1 MTKDWQHK
9 KPSDPDTKWEDCTK
23 KEAVIWKKKGQ
34 EIREKPAA
42 TSPTNNCSDVDKK
55 YVDQGYVMTLDV
67 DRYRKAKNKGT
78 YEVDFKFCV
87 SDNKNHY
94 YYKPEVNTG
103 TVPPPNQTPSTGY
116 SNCKNGPYKKGCKG
130 SSIATVQQCLIEKG
144 YVLKY
149 GPDGKFGKYT
159 EEALLN
165 ATDKK
170 EFTKDEITTLCQ
182 KMKPEESLSAAF
194 GKEEQ
199 KSYWQDLKDK
209 GLIYSKGIIY
219 LLKNG
224 VTYVYIIKRTK
235 DSTKV
240 PITSETELK
249 DKTKLIQSFDEFDY
263 EVLYPINPADK
274 STAGE
279 VGVLTAAL
287 NQNDEVFVKIVKD
300 NQGNWK
306 PAESEES
313 FELSGEEPMTE
324 SVIKSILKLRLFEQ
338 NVTRTIGSSS
348 SPSKSSSVGGGTSG
362 SVSASLT
369 SSSAPKVQKT
379 EKDKQNEV
387 KTVMDPK
394 RIELLSTID
403 KLIQY
408 TEKNGGFTKGEKI
421 KEFKKNRDL
430 IGNMNS
436 SDVCSEESQKSL
448 KSAIKDLDKSMSDY
462 DKFLDNNEETYLK
475 KIRSILVSI
484 PSECGKINE
493 KYKTT
498 TPSTLT
504 PSTSSLTSTPSS
516 QSNNASAIDKGNE
529 SLNTKTKEDVTT
541 KKVESGVGVDP
552 EVKSFLES
560 NGYTFDKPG
569 IEEKERLSTKTT
581 VGQQLRNLDGDGI
594 YAEYYSDETPIWK
607 STDPLNKDVVS
618 DEGFKQL
625 IKNINSEIPVESKRP
640 FCRSSIKLLYQSA
653 FPSTRVVQL
662 KKRSVIE
669 NDVRLNQLKSAII
682 RCDEEKNFFEGA
694 GGMRDELTALYRCR
708 SNKKGKSYYGVDRY
722 CLTDYK
728 KLKQDNPTMQ
738 RESVVKRHIAEAIKN
753 KQKDVM
759 VESILRDIKGLK
771 K

>member
-1 MTKDWQHK
+1 MAVIYCVKTNGEWKNTTKDIYLK
-9 KPSDPDTKWEDCTK
+9 KRVLKPNDAKIAD
-23 KEAVIWKKKGQ
+23 KG
-34 EIREKPAA
+34 KNCDGSNL
-42 TSPTNNCSDVDKK
+42 SPNTTQTPTVTTPTPTPTPTPLPNSSSS
-55 YVDQGYVMTLDV
+55 
-67 DRYRKAKNKGT
+67 RYR
-78 YEVDFKFCV
+78 D
-87 SDNKNHY
+87 
-94 YYKPEVNTG
+94 
-103 TVPPPNQTPSTGY
+103 
-116 SNCKNGPYKKGCKG
+116 CKNGPYKKGCKG
-130 SSIATVQQCLIEKG
+130 NPIKEVQQCLINKG
-144 YVLKY
+144 FEFKY
-149 GPDGKFGKYT
+149 GADGKFGKYT
-159 EEALLN
+159 EEALFK
-165 ATDKK
+165 ATGKK

-182 KMKPEESLSAAF
+182 KMKPEDSLTKPF

-199 KSYWQDLKDK
+199 KVYWQDLRDK

-240 PITSETELK
+240 PIASETELK

-263 EVLYPINPADK
+263 EVLYPIDPAAK
-274 STAGE
+274 ATAGE

-287 NQNDEVFVKIVKD
+287 NQNDEVFVKILKD

-338 NVTRTIGSSS
+338 NVTRTIVSSS
-348 SPSKSSSVGGGTSG
+348 SPSKSSSVRGGTSG

-369 SSSAPKVQKT
+369 SSSAPTVQKT
-379 EKDKQNEV
+379 EKDKKNEV

-403 KLIQY
+403 ELIQY
-408 TEKNGGFTKGEKI
+408 TGNNGGITKKLKI
-421 KEFKKNRDL
+421 NEFKKNRDL
-430 IGNMNS
+430 IGNMDS
-436 SDVCSEESQKSL
+436 SNVCSEESQREL
-448 KSAIKDLDKSMSDY
+448 NSAITELDNSMSKY
-462 DKFLDNNEETYLK
+462 DLSLDNTEETYLRE
-475 KIRSILVSI
+475 IRTILVSI
-484 PSECGKINE
+484 PGECGKINE

-498 TPSTLT
+498 TPPITTTTTKSDTAPAT
-504 PSTSSLTSTPSS
+504 
-516 QSNNASAIDKGNE
+516 DKGNE
-529 SLNTKTKEDVTT
+529 TLDTKTKEDETT

-594 YAEYYSDETPIWK
+594 YAEYYSDETPIWTSSKETILTNSDLKIAIQNIK
-607 STDPLNKDVVS
+607 S
-618 DEGFKQL
+618 
-625 IKNINSEIPVESKRP
+625 NIPKESKRP
-640 FCRSSIKLLYQSA
+640 FCRRSIKLLYQSA

-662 KKRSVIE
+662 KKRSVI
-669 NDVRLNQLKSAII
+669 DTDSDLNELKSAII
-682 RCDEEKNFFEGA
+682 KCDEEKNFFEGA

-738 RESVVKRHIAEAIKN
+738 RESIVKKHIAEAIKN

-759 VESILRDIKGLK
+759 VESILKDIKGLK

>member
-1 MTKDWQHK
+1 MIILESNTKYCHKSKRTGGWEEISKDDYIIYKNEDSNSVKVSRNGSCGGTVTSNDCVTKDK
-9 KPSDPDTKWEDCTK
+9 EKTDNGFKRADKPTYD
-23 KEAVIWKKKGQ
+23 
-34 EIREKPAA
+34 
-42 TSPTNNCSDVDKK
+42 
-55 YVDQGYVMTLDV
+55 
-67 DRYRKAKNKGT
+67 KAKVNPNQ
-78 YEVDFKFCV
+78 YEVEYFWCK
-87 SDNKNHY
+87 SDNTNHLFIKN
-94 YYKPEVNTG
+94 KPNVNSG
-103 TVPPPNQTPSTGY
+103 GGSPSTGY
-116 SNCKNGPYKKGCKG
+116 SNCGNGPYKLGCKG

-165 ATDKK
+165 ATGKK

-199 KSYWQDLKDK
+199 KAYWQDLKDK

-235 DSTKV
+235 DGTKV

-274 STAGE
+274 ATAGE

-324 SVIKSILKLRLFEQ
+324 STIKSILKLRLFEQ

-348 SPSKSSSVGGGTSG
+348 NPSKSSSVGGGGTSK
-362 SVSASLT
+362 SNST
-369 SSSAPKVQKT
+369 SSSSPTVQKT
-379 EKDKQNEV
+379 EKDKKNEV
-387 KTVMDPK
+387 KTVMEPK
-394 RIELLSTID
+394 RIQLLSTID
-403 KLIQY
+403 ELIQY
-408 TEKNGGFTKGEKI
+408 TGKNGGITKGQKI
-421 KEFKKNRDL
+421 KEFNKNRTL
-430 IGNMNS
+430 IGSMNS
-436 SDVCSEESQKSL
+436 SDVCSEESQQEL
-448 KSAIKDLDKSMSDY
+448 NSAIKELDKSMSDY
-462 DKFLDNNEETYLK
+462 DTFLDDTEETYLRE
-475 KIRSILVSI
+475 IRSILVSI
-484 PSECGKINE
+484 PGECGKINE

-498 TPSTLT
+498 TPPITTTTTKSDTAPT
-504 PSTSSLTSTPSS
+504 T
-516 QSNNASAIDKGNE
+516 DKGNE
-529 SLNTKTKEDVTT
+529 TLDIKTKEDETT

-552 EVKSFLES
+552 KVKSFLEG
-560 NGYTFDKPG
+560 NGYTFDKPS
-569 IEEKERLSTKTT
+569 IEEKEKLSTRTT

-607 STDPLNKDVVS
+607 SSTESFEDLKYTIQQIKS
-618 DEGFKQL
+618 DNPK
-625 IKNINSEIPVESKRP
+625 ESKRP
-640 FCRSSIKLLYQSA
+640 FCKRAIKLLYQSA

-662 KKRSVIE
+662 KKRSVI
-669 NDVRLNQLKSAII
+669 DDDTTLNNLKSAII
-682 RCDEEKNFFEGA
+682 KCDEEKNFFVGA
-694 GGMRDELTALYRCR
+694 GGMGDELSALYRCR

-738 RESVVKRHIAEAIKN
+738 RESVVKKHMIEAIKN

-759 VESILRDIKGLK
+759 VESILKDIKGLK

>member
-1 MTKDWQHK
+1 MSYLIKENTIKGDCRNKGYTDKISSTSLKPTWWEKD
-9 KPSDPDTKWEDCTK
+9 
-23 KEAVIWKKKGQ
+23 
-34 EIREKPAA
+34 A
-42 TSPTNNCSDVDKK
+42 TNYDYCSDGIGGNKRYYRKGKTPTQTPTV
-55 YVDQGYVMTLDV
+55 TTPTPTPTPLPNSSSS
-67 DRYRKAKNKGT
+67 RYR
-78 YEVDFKFCV
+78 DCV
-87 SDNKNHY
+87 
-94 YYKPEVNTG
+94 
-103 TVPPPNQTPSTGY
+103 
-116 SNCKNGPYKKGCKG
+116 NGPYKKGCKG
-130 SSIATVQQCLIEKG
+130 SSIATLQQCLIEKG

-165 ATDKK
+165 ATGKK

-199 KSYWQDLKDK
+199 KAYWQDLKGK

-324 SVIKSILKLRLFEQ
+324 STIKSILKLRLFEQ

-348 SPSKSSSVGGGTSG
+348 NPSKSSSVRGGTSG

-369 SSSAPKVQKT
+369 TSSTPTVQKT
-379 EKDKQNEV
+379 EKDKRNEV
-387 KTVMDPK
+387 KTIMDPK
-394 RIELLSTID
+394 RIQLLSTID
-403 KLIQY
+403 ELIQY
-408 TEKNGGFTKGEKI
+408 TGNNGGIGKNQKI

-436 SDVCSEESQKSL
+436 SDACSEESQKSL
-448 KSAIKDLDKSMSDY
+448 KSAIKELDKSMSVY
-462 DKFLDNNEETYLK
+462 DLSLDNTEETYLRE
-475 KIRSILVSI
+475 IRTILVSI
-484 PSECGKINE
+484 PGECGKINE

-498 TPSTLT
+498 TPPITTTTTTSDNVST
-504 PSTSSLTSTPSS
+504 
-516 QSNNASAIDKGNE
+516 IDKGNE
-529 SLNTKTKEDVTT
+529 SLNTKTKEDETT

-569 IEEKERLSTKTT
+569 VDEKERLSTKTT
-581 VGQQLRNLDGDGI
+581 VGQQMRNLDSDGI
-594 YAEYYSDETPIWK
+594 YEEYYSDETPIWK
-607 STDPLNKDVVS
+607 SSKETILTNS
-618 DEGFKQL
+618 DLKVAIQT
-625 IKNINSEIPVESKRP
+625 IKSDIPKESKRP
-640 FCRSSIKLLYQSA
+640 FCRRSIKLLYQSA

-669 NDVRLNQLKSAII
+669 TDSDLNELKSAVIK
-682 RCDEEKNFFEGA
+682 CDEEKNFFEGA
-694 GGMRDELTALYRCR
+694 GGMRDELSALYRCR
-708 SNKKGKSYYGVDRY
+708 SNKEGKSYYGINRY

-738 RESVVKRHIAEAIKN
+738 RESVVKKHMIEAIKN

>member
-1 MTKDWQHK
+1 MGSINYCFFSKRNK
-9 KPSDPDTKWEDCTK
+9 KWETC
-23 KEAVIWKKKGQ
+23 ENQ
-34 EIREKPAA
+34 EEYKAHKNQGDQVKALRNKTCNTLNTTPTVTTPTPLPNS
-42 TSPTNNCSDVDKK
+42 TSS
-55 YVDQGYVMTLDV
+55 
-67 DRYRKAKNKGT
+67 RYRDCG
-78 YEVDFKFCV
+78 
-87 SDNKNHY
+87 
-94 YYKPEVNTG
+94 
-103 TVPPPNQTPSTGY
+103 
-116 SNCKNGPYKKGCKG
+116 NGPYKKGCEGNPIKE
-130 SSIATVQQCLIEKG
+130 VQQCLINKG
-144 YVLKY
+144 FEFKY
-149 GPDGKFGKYT
+149 GADGKFGNYT

-165 ATDKK
+165 ATGKK

-306 PAESEES
+306 PSESEES

-324 SVIKSILKLRLFEQ
+324 STIKSILKLRLFEQ

-348 SPSKSSSVGGGTSG
+348 NPSKSSSVRVGTSG

-369 SSSAPKVQKT
+369 SSSSSPTVQKT
-379 EKDKQNEV
+379 EKDKKNEV

-403 KLIQY
+403 ELIQY
-408 TEKNGGFTKGEKI
+408 TGNNGGVGKKLKI
-421 KEFKKNRDL
+421 DEFNKNRAL

-448 KSAIKDLDKSMSDY
+448 KSAIKELDKSMSVY
-462 DKFLDNNEETYLK
+462 DLSLDNTEETYLR
-475 KIRSILVSI
+475 KIRLILVSI

-498 TPSTLT
+498 TPPSTP
-504 PSTSSLTSTPSS
+504 PSTS
-516 QSNNASAIDKGNE
+516 NNGSAMNKGSE
-529 SLNTKTKEDVTT
+529 SLNVKTKEDVVT
-541 KKVESGVGVDP
+541 KKVESGAGVDP

-607 STDPLNKDVVS
+607 SSEDPLNKDVVS

-738 RESVVKRHIAEAIKN
+738 RESIVKKHIAEAIKN

>member
-1 MTKDWQHK
+1 MGNINYCFFSRRNK
-9 KPSDPDTKWEDCTK
+9 KWETCENQEEFK
-23 KEAVIWKKKGQ
+23 AHKEQGDQVKALKG
-34 EIREKPAA
+34 K
-42 TSPTNNCSDVDKK
+42 TCDTLNSSPTNNCATKIKEIEDSGFVLSGQKNYDIA
-55 YVDQGYVMTLDV
+55 
-67 DRYRKAKNKGT
+67 KADKNK
-78 YEVDFKFCV
+78 YETDYVYCEGKNYLFTK
-87 SDNKNHY
+87 NKT
-94 YYKPEVNTG
+94 NTNSVTG
-103 TVPPPNQTPSTGY
+103 STSTGY
-116 SNCKNGPYKKGCKG
+116 SNCGNGPYKLGCKG
-130 SSIATVQQCLIEKG
+130 SSIVTVQQCLIEKG

-165 ATDKK
+165 ATGKK

-279 VGVLTAAL
+279 VGVLTAVF

-348 SPSKSSSVGGGTSG
+348 NPSKSSSVGGGGTSK
-362 SVSASLT
+362 SNLT
-369 SSSAPKVQKT
+369 SSSSPTVQKT
-379 EKDKQNEV
+379 EKDKKNEV

-394 RIELLSTID
+394 RIQLLSTID
-403 KLIQY
+403 ELIQY
-408 TEKNGGFTKGEKI
+408 TGNNGGFTKGQKI

-436 SDVCSEESQKSL
+436 SDVCSEESQQEL
-448 KSAIKDLDKSMSDY
+448 NSAIKELDKSMSDY
-462 DKFLDNNEETYLK
+462 DTFLDDTEETYLRE
-475 KIRSILVSI
+475 IRTILVSI
-484 PSECGKINE
+484 PGECGKINE

-498 TPSTLT
+498 P

-594 YAEYYSDETPIWK
+594 YAEYYSDETPIWTSSKETILTNSDLKIAIQNIK
-607 STDPLNKDVVS
+607 S
-618 DEGFKQL
+618 
-625 IKNINSEIPVESKRP
+625 NIPKESKRP
-640 FCRSSIKLLYQSA
+640 FCRRSIKLLYQSA

-662 KKRSVIE
+662 KKRSVI
-669 NDVRLNQLKSAII
+669 DTDSDLNELKSAII
-682 RCDEEKNFFEGA
+682 KCDEEKNFFEGA

-728 KLKQDNPTMQ
+728 KLKQDNPAMQ

>member
-1 MTKDWQHK
+1 MGEVKDWQYK
-9 KPSDPDTKWEDCTK
+9 DSNGNWIDCTK
-23 KEAVIWKKKGQ
+23 TQAAARKRKGQ
-34 EIREKPAA
+34 EIRKKPVV
-42 TSPTNNCSDVDKK
+42 TPT
-55 YVDQGYVMTLDV
+55 
-67 DRYRKAKNKGT
+67 
-78 YEVDFKFCV
+78 
-87 SDNKNHY
+87 
-94 YYKPEVNTG
+94 
-103 TVPPPNQTPSTGY
+103 PPPNQTSPTGY
-116 SNCKNGPYKKGCKG
+116 SDCEPGPYKKGCKG
-130 SSIATVQQCLIEKG
+130 TPIATVQQCLLDRG
-144 YVLKY
+144 YALKH
-149 GPDGKFGKYT
+149 GADGKFGRHT
-159 EEALLN
+159 EKALIN
-165 ATDKK
+165 ATNKK
-170 EFTKDEITTLCQ
+170 EFTKDEITTICQ
-182 KMKPEESLSAAF
+182 KMKPEESLSAPF

-199 KSYWQDLKDK
+199 KAYWEDLKK
-209 GLIYSKGIIY
+209 NGLITSKGFIY
-219 LLKNG
+219 PLKNSE
-224 VTYVYIIKRTK
+224 TYVYIIKYMK
-235 DSTKV
+235 DGTKV
-240 PITSETELK
+240 PITREDLT
-249 DKTKLIQSFDEFDY
+249 DTTKLIQSFDEFDY
-263 EVLYPINPADK
+263 VVLYPINPAAK
-274 STAGE
+274 ATAGK
-279 VGVLTAAL
+279 VRVLTAGF
-287 NQNDEVFVKIVKD
+287 NQNGEVEIQFAED
-300 NQGNWK
+300 NNGNWK

-313 FELSGEEPMTE
+313 FELSGEEPLTE

-348 SPSKSSSVGGGTSG
+348 SPSKSSSVRGGTSG

-369 SSSAPKVQKT
+369 SSSTPTVQKT
-379 EKDKQNEV
+379 EKDKKNEV

-408 TEKNGGFTKGEKI
+408 TGKNGGMGKGLKI
-421 KEFKKNRDL
+421 DEFKKNREL
-430 IGNMNS
+430 INNMDS

-448 KSAIKDLDKSMSDY
+448 KSAIKDLDNSMSKY
-462 DKFLDNNEETYLK
+462 DLSLDNNEEAYLK

-504 PSTSSLTSTPSS
+504 PPS
-516 QSNNASAIDKGNE
+516 SNNASAIDKGSE
-529 SLNTKTKEDVTT
+529 ALNTKTKEDETT

-607 STDPLNKDVVS
+607 SSEDPLNKDVVS

-738 RESVVKRHIAEAIKN
+738 RESIVKKHMVEAIKN

-759 VESILRDIKGLK
+759 VESILTDIKRLK